1 MDESPWRRC
10 VVCAQWMNLD
20 SHEDG
25 VDYMTI
31 YGTPE
36 RRRRVDLEGK
46 RPYASVR
53 CLCTTCI
60 KAIAEL
66 ANEIEDASN

>member
-1 MDESPWRRC
+1 MKISPWIRC
-10 VVCAQWMNLD
+10 RVCGQWMNMD

-25 VDYMTI
+25 VDYMTF

-36 RRRRVDLEGK
+36 ARHRVDLEGK
-46 RPYASVR
+46 RPYASVG

-60 KAIAEL
+60 RAIAEL
-66 ANEIEDASN
+66 ADEIQTN